1 MFKFPDE
8 IHVTDCDETYH
19 FQVREIAH
27 NVFAVQN
34 HLHALATTEGLTCGY
49 IVYRDGYVYVC
60 TSEAEDPAPNLHIVY
75 LSYLGP
81 EDTDRTTD
89 DSIIDYIF
97 QTIGFTMVQLA
108 KHVNVHPAILDTRCF
123 DEIHRSIVD
132 GLHDNCFS
140 VDTPYIRPIYDL
152 AREIRD
158 YYVDMVYSLEDVLQ
172 VPHSDIKSPSED
184 QEP

>member
-8 IHVTDCDETYH
+8 IHVDDGDESFH
-19 FQVREIAH
+19 FRVREIGH

-34 HLHALATTEGLTCGY
+34 HLHALATAEGLTCGY
-49 IVYRDGYVYVC
+49 IVYRDGYIYVC
-60 TSEAEDPAPNLHIVY
+60 TSEAEDPVPNLHIVY

-81 EDTDRTTD
+81 EDADRLSD
-89 DSIIDYIF
+89 GRVVDRVF
-97 QTIGFTMVQLA
+97 QAIGHTMVQLA

-132 GLHDNCFS
+132 GLHSNRFT

-152 AREIRD
+152 AVEIRD
-158 YYVDMVYSLEDVLQ
+158 YYIDMVESLRQVLGID
-172 VPHSDIKSPSED
+172 STNES